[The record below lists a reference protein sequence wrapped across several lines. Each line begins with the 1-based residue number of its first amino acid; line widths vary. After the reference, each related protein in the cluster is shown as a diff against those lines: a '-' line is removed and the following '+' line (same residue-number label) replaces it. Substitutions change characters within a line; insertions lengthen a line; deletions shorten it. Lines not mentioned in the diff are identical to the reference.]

1 MASFL
6 LLFSACN
13 IEETKK
19 ERWPGPW
26 QRGNNKEISTT
37 LTENKVL
44 LCKEYKYKVP
54 AKTGEAHLVRCT
66 PDYKEWSTYMV
77 WIQLNKV
84 LGPYKTDPVMD

>member
-1 MASFL
+1 MLF
-6 LLFSACN
+6 FSACN
-13 IEETKK
+13 NKETKK
-19 ERWPGPW
+19 ERWPGAW
-26 QRGNNKEISTT
+26 QMDNNKEISTT

-44 LCKEYKYKVP
+44 LCKEYRYKVP

-84 LGPYKTDPVMD
+84 LGPYKTDPKMD